1 MKTLPLYVVLAVLSQ
16 GVLAVEKPIGLPD
29 SLWDE
34 KAAITNQKSLE
45 NSKKKCGH
53 IQNVSKE
60 MDCWERER
68 IKYSMSHPIRGTRFY
83 NDQVYG
89 KLNLADARTKLK
101 ELEKLHKLS
110 MKHGGAYAF
119 SGRGVLNNRLL
130 QNEVWYLQERIT
142 KLAKD
147 PTLAD
152 QAEQMGYK
160 KMADDIRKLTG
171 E

>member
-1 MKTLPLYVVLAVLSQ
+1 MKTLPLYVVLVALSQ
-16 GVLAVEKPIGLPD
+16 GVMAIEKPIGLPD

-34 KAAITNQKSLE
+34 KAAIANEKKLK
-45 NSKKKCGH
+45 NSTTKCKH
-53 IQNVSKE
+53 LQNMGQRIDCREKE
-60 MDCWERER
+60 ST
-68 IKYSMSHPIRGTRFY
+68 KYVMANPIRGSQFY

-101 ELEKLHKLS
+101 ELKKLHKLS
-110 MKHGGAYAF
+110 RKHPDYSEAGA
-119 SGRGVLNNRLL
+119 LNSWLL
-130 QNEVWYLQERIT
+130 QDEIWYLQERIT

-152 QAEQMGYK
+152 QAEQMGYQ